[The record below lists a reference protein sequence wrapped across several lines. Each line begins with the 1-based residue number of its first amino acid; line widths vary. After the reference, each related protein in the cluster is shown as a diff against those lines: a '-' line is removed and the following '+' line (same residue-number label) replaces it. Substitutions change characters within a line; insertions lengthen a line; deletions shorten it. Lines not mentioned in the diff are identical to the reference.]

1 MLGLRK
7 GEWERLAIP
16 AMVMLVGLAAFGLGR
31 LSVINQGAATSQ
43 PTPHTYVGS
52 KSGSVYYLPSCK
64 GANSIKEE
72 NKVWFA
78 SASDAEAAGY
88 KPATTCP
95 GI

>member
-7 GEWERLAIP
+7 GEAEHLAIP

-31 LSVINQGAATSQ
+31 LSVINQGTTTSQ
-43 PTPHTYVGS
+43 PVSHTYVGS
-52 KSGSVYYLPSCK
+52 KSGSVYYIPSCK
-64 GANSIKEE
+64 GAHSIKEE

-88 KPATTCP
+88 KPAATCP